1 MGVREAVMEAWQKLA
16 GVEAAEGD
24 AVQGDRKTKMLPAVL
39 TPYRGTRPGQSAL
52 PKPTPANLRR
62 FAETPVV
69 RRAINVV
76 KDKIA
81 SMDWQ
86 VRVRR
91 GYALAE
97 VENVQERLNVL
108 RRCLEEPNVSD
119 SFRVLWEQVL
129 EDLLVGGF
137 GAIEME
143 ATGDPLRP
151 FHLWAVDGATVQID
165 SRWDGDPAK
174 PRYAQA
180 TGQIGSDALVPLRDD
195 ELMYVRLNPR
205 THTPFGLG
213 RLEVAFESVNQFLS
227 AHRYAGRLASNS
239 VVQYALWLNEAT
251 PEQHD
256 RLIRWWQDEI
266 EGTGRVPVLSSEK
279 KPEVLRF
286 AGGTDA
292 DLRLQW
298 QEMLIRMIANAFE
311 LPPMLL
317 GVEGDVNRSTAAEFA
332 EEAFQSVIV
341 PVAKLIAEHIT
352 RDLFAKKLG
361 WREFEF
367 IFNDLEARDDSSRL
381 REEASRCG
389 AATGTLARVWIRTWC
404 CAARCEVFRFRA
416 RRRWSAT
423 TCACTTVRIR
433 RCTRGFRAQSLPT
446 FPSPSDG
453 RPMRSKSDD
462 GV

>member
-1 MGVREAVMEAWQKLA
+1 MGVRTMMRDIWQRWA
-16 GVEAAEGD
+16 GIEAAAED
-24 AVQGDRKTKMLPAVL
+24 ATIGERKTAMLPSIL
-39 TPYRGTRPGQSAL
+39 SPYRPAGRPGQNAL
-52 PKPTPANLRR
+52 PKPTAANLRK

-86 VRVRR
+86 VKVRR
-91 GYALAE
+91 GYSGVTVEDADARMKAL
-97 VENVQERLNVL
+97 RH
-108 RRCLEEPNVSD
+108 CLEEPNTSD

-137 GAIEME
+137 GAVEME
-143 ATGDPLRP
+143 ATGDPDRP
-151 FHLWAVDGATVQID
+151 FHLWAVDGATIQID
-165 SRWDGDPAK
+165 AKWDGDPNK

-180 TGQIGSDALVPLRDD
+180 TGRLGQESLVPLLDD
-195 ELMYVRLNPR
+195 ELIYVRLNPR
-205 THTPFGLG
+205 TYTPFGLG
-213 RLEVAFESVNQFLS
+213 RLEVAFETVNQFLS
-227 AHRYAGRLASNS
+227 ANRYAGRLASNS

-266 EGTGRVPVLSSEK
+266 EGTGRVPLLSCEQ

-298 QEMLIRMIANAFE
+298 QDALVRMIANAFD

-317 GVEGDVNRSTAAEFA
+317 GLQADVNRSTASEMAD
-332 EEAFQSVIV
+332 EAFQSAVV

-352 RDLFAKKLG
+352 RDLFAKRLG
-361 WREFEF
+361 RREFEF
-367 IFNDLEARDDSSRL
+367 VFNELESRDEMQEVQIQTELL
-381 REEASRCG
+381 RAGVLTVDEVRSLRGLGPIEA
-389 AATGTLARVWIRTWC
+389 AVT
-404 CAARCEVFRFRA
+404 
-416 RRRWSAT
+416 
-423 TCACTTVRIR
+423 
-433 RCTRGFRAQSLPT
+433 Q
-446 FPSPSDG
+446 
-453 RPMRSKSDD
+453 
-462 GV
+462 